1 MGGRFRNILF
11 NQATRLISRLEPV
24 PAVSAGYID
33 ALITNNNWF
42 QAEINKCIDPY
53 GNNYGDGWHYF
64 TSMVRN
70 IGRLQQE
77 TIVASFVRYL
87 ELTTHDNVFGGFRLN
102 LRGSEGLKD
111 FSPSAL
117 PFLTPWSPFDIS
129 RIEDNVAVVV
139 KEEKLSK
146 VNEGGGHSPLKDLF
160 HLALNHYNRLSDL
173 LSQIK
178 EKGYDMSSNP
188 DDPVMGYVL
197 TRENDHRILIFSGQ
211 HRVAVMSALNS
222 ESIPVRFVNKLI
234 IDQAGV
240 DQWPLIRKGLWN
252 KEDALLY
259 FNHLFEFDSG
269 AWAKEQGLL
278 V

>member
-87 ELTTHDNVFGGFRLN
+87 ELTIHDNAFGGFRLN

-129 RIEDNVAVVV
+129 RIEDNVAIVV

-146 VNEGGGHSPLKDLF
+146 GTDGNMQDSLIDLSL
-160 HLALNHYNRLSDL
+160 LAHNHYNRLYEL
-173 LSQIK
+173 LASVK
-178 EKGYDMSSNP
+178 NKGYNMNIKPYDG
-188 DDPVMGYVL
+188 VKGYVL

-211 HRVAVMSALNS
+211 HRVAVMAALNS

-240 DQWPLIRKGLWN
+240 DQWPLVRQGLWN